1 MSLSIFNLL
10 GLSCQSLI
18 GNPLRSTLSAVGVFM
33 GVAVVTATMQ
43 VRNIS
48 EAVIEQQMTERES
61 PILYLWISHNPREKV
76 PSFTMDDVEFLNNNL
91 QGITKVMTLR
101 FVWWIDSVQFQDRT
115 GHPEVAI
122 AVTPEYQQVSGRRI
136 IKGRFFNST
145 DVEQYLSVAIVDDVL
160 ANHLFDNMDPINQRV
175 YIENRPYTI
184 VGVIESKDIFP
195 SMQRQG
201 LLMIPLSLDMAI
213 TGNLQLD
220 ELMIGIQDL
229 DNVDQIKTQ
238 AISILQKRIPTQQYG
253 DWVNITDIL
262 EQRETLA
269 SISQALLVV
278 SIIALLVGGVGI
290 ANVTIAAVIQ
300 RTPEIGLKRAIGATR
315 FEIMLQFILEVVII
329 SVGAGILAIAT
340 VHGVT
345 IMVSQRFNLPYQFN
359 YNTAKLSLTSALM
372 IGVMSA
378 LFPAIRASKIE
389 PVQALKGD

>member
-48 EAVIEQQMTERES
+48 EAVIEQQMNERES
-61 PILYLWISHNPREKV
+61 PILYLWISDHQSGKV
-76 PSFTMDDVEFLNNNL
+76 QSFTMDDVEFLNNNL
-91 QGITKVMTLR
+91 QGITKVITLR
-101 FVWWIDSVQFQDRT
+101 FVWWIDSVQFHDRT
-115 GHPEVAI
+115 GHPDMTI

>member
-10 GLSCQSLI
+10 GLSCQSLM
-18 GNPLRSTLSAVGVFM
+18 GNPLRSTLSAIGVFM

-48 EAVIEQQMTERES
+48 EAVIEQQMNERES
-61 PILYLWISHNPREKV
+61 PILYLWISDHQSGKV
-76 PSFTMDDVEFLNNNL
+76 QSFTMDDVEFLNNNL

-329 SVGAGILAIAT
+329 SLGAGILAIAT

-345 IMVSQRFNLPYQFN
+345 IMVSQQFNLPYTID
-359 YNTAKLSLTSALM
+359 YNTAKLSLTSSLI
-372 IGVMSA
+372 IGVSSA

>member
-10 GLSCQSLI
+10 GLSCQSLM

-48 EAVIEQQMTERES
+48 EAVIEQQMNERES
-61 PILYLWISHNPREKV
+61 PILYLWISDHQSGKV
-76 PSFTMDDVEFLNNNL
+76 QSFTMDDVEFLNNNL

-115 GHPEVAI
+115 GHPDMTI
-122 AVTPEYQQVSGRRI
+122 AVTPEYQQVSGRKI

-329 SVGAGILAIAT
+329 SLGAGILAIAT

-345 IMVSQRFNLPYQFN
+345 IMVSQRFNLPYTID
-359 YNTAKLSLTSALM
+359 YNTAKLSLTSSLI
-372 IGVMSA
+372 IGVSSA

>member
-18 GNPLRSTLSAVGVFM
+18 GNPLRSTLSAIGVFM

-48 EAVIEQQMTERES
+48 EAVIEQQMNERES
-61 PILYLWISHNPREKV
+61 PILYLWISDHQSGKV
-76 PSFTMDDVEFLNNNL
+76 QSFTMDDVEFLNNNL
-91 QGITKVMTLR
+91 QGITKVITLR
-101 FVWWIDSVQFQDRT
+101 FVWWIDSVQFHDRT
-115 GHPEVAI
+115 GHPDMTI
-122 AVTPEYQQVSGRRI
+122 AVTPEYQQVSGRKI

-145 DVEQYLSVAIVDDVL
+145 DLDQYLSVAIVDEVL
-160 ANHLFDNMDPINQRV
+160 ANQLFDYLDPINQKV

-195 SMQRQG
+195 VMEIQG
-201 LLMIPLSLDMAI
+201 LLIIPLSLDIAI

>member
-10 GLSCQSLI
+10 GLSCQSLM
-18 GNPLRSTLSAVGVFM
+18 GNPLRSTLSAIGVFM

-48 EAVIEQQMTERES
+48 EAVIEQQMNERES
-61 PILYLWISHNPREKV
+61 PILYLWISDHQSGKV
-76 PSFTMDDVEFLNNNL
+76 QSFTMDDVEFLNNNL

-329 SVGAGILAIAT
+329 SLGAGILAIAT

-345 IMVSQRFNLPYQFN
+345 IMVSQRFNLPYTID
-359 YNTAKLSLTSALM
+359 YNTAKLSLTSSLI
-372 IGVMSA
+372 IGVSSA